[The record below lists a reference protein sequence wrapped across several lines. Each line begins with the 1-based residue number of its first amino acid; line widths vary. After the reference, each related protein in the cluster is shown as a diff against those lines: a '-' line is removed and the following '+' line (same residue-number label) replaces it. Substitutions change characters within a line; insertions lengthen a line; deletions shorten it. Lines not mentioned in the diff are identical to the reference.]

1 MRDFNSHLESQSIRY
16 QTRIKQGAFVPIKP
30 LESSVFKTTALYVS
44 LVLVVASVA
53 ILPFS
58 YSVISIKL
66 PVNLLFIALGVFALG
81 FWREY
86 RELACDVRKIWF
98 ALVCLLVVVVMAYI
112 SLFWAV
118 DSRATLQAI
127 RQYLLEPS
135 LFLVLAFFIATKLD
149 ERGLRLLLIGLC
161 LALSYHPIATIWDFF
176 ANGGGR
182 FGYRATLSAYTIA
195 ETIYVFYLVF
205 AFGLSLA
212 LSIFTKGIARFLAI
226 VFVCINIA
234 ALIANGGRFALLAGV
249 AMLISPFVL
258 LAYRYKRLVLGV
270 VLALCVGLGYGI
282 YAMSKAWDARYN
294 IYNMV
299 NNVAEV
305 WSVAPAEMGRFTHC
319 DEYSCSPHSLTPHP
333 SIQWEYSSL
342 ARLSMLKA
350 TLLAIAQ
357 SPFRPNG
364 YHFQQ
369 FYQNLEAIFPKT
381 SKNSVFFYHFHHHNH
396 NRFASFWF
404 ELGFVGFSAAMLLP
418 AWIIY
423 AFYRLRLR
431 FTSTFSSTDRSL
443 VLINGGIVF
452 GLIGLGVSN
461 IFDCIPIREGNL
473 VLFIL
478 FGVVLAVAARS
489 RKICA

>member
-1 MRDFNSHLESQSIRY
+1 M
-16 QTRIKQGAFVPIKP
+16 P
-30 LESSVFKTTALYVS
+30 LVNPQNLSCACKTTALYVS

-58 YSVISIKL
+58 YSFVSIKL
-66 PVNLLFIALGVFALG
+66 PVNLLFIALGVFVLG

-86 RELACDVRKIWF
+86 RGLMRALGGIWF
-98 ALVCLLVVVVMAYI
+98 ALVCLLVVVIMAYI
-112 SLFWAV
+112 SLFFAV
-118 DSRATLQAI
+118 DSKATLQAI

-149 ERGLRLLLIGLC
+149 ERGLRLLLLGLC

-176 ANGGGR
+176 ANGGGK

-212 LSIFTKGIARFLAI
+212 LSLFTKGAVKLFAI
-226 VFVCINIA
+226 VLACINIA
-234 ALIANGGRFALLAGV
+234 ALIANGGRFALLAGL

-282 YAMSKAWDARYN
+282 YTMSKTWDARYN
-294 IYNMV
+294 VYSMV
-299 NNVAEV
+299 NNFAEV
-305 WSVAPAEMGRFTHC
+305 WSVAPAEMGRFAHC
-319 DEYSCSPHSLTPHP
+319 DEYSCSPHSLAPHP

-342 ARLSMLKA
+342 SRLSMLKS

-357 SPFRPNG
+357 NPFRPNG

-369 FYQNLEAIFPKT
+369 FYQNLETIFPKT

-404 ELGFVGFSAAMLLP
+404 ELGLVGFLGAMLLP
-418 AWIIY
+418 FFIIY
-423 AFYRLRLR
+423 RFYRLHLR

-478 FGVVLAVAARS
+478 FGIVLAVSTQLQARDS
-489 RKICA
+489 YV

>member
-1 MRDFNSHLESQSIRY
+1 M
-16 QTRIKQGAFVPIKP
+16 P
-30 LESSVFKTTALYVS
+30 LVNPQNLSCACKTTALYAS
-44 LVLVVASVA
+44 LVLMVASVA

-58 YSVISIKL
+58 YSFISIKL

-86 RELACDVRKIWF
+86 RGLMRALGGIWF
-98 ALVCLLVVVVMAYI
+98 ALVCLLVVVIMAYI
-112 SLFWAV
+112 SLFFAV
-118 DSRATLQAI
+118 DSKATLQAI

-149 ERGLRLLLIGLC
+149 ERGLRLLLLGLC

-176 ANGGGR
+176 INGGGK

-212 LSIFTKGIARFLAI
+212 LSLFTKGAVKLFAI
-226 VFVCINIA
+226 VLMCINIA
-234 ALIANGGRFALLAGV
+234 ALIANGGRFALLAGL

-282 YAMSKAWDARYN
+282 YTMSKTWDARYN
-294 IYNMV
+294 VYSMV
-299 NNVAEV
+299 NNFAEV

-342 ARLSMLKA
+342 SRLSMLKS

-357 SPFRPNG
+357 NPFRPNG

-369 FYQNLEAIFPKT
+369 FYQNLETIFPKT

-396 NRFASFWF
+396 NRFTSFWF
-404 ELGFVGFSAAMLLP
+404 ELGLVGFLGAMLLP
-418 AWIIY
+418 FFIIY
-423 AFYRLRLR
+423 RFYRLHLR

-478 FGVVLAVAARS
+478 FGIVLAVSTQLQARDS
-489 RKICA
+489 YA

>member
-1 MRDFNSHLESQSIRY
+1 M
-16 QTRIKQGAFVPIKP
+16 P
-30 LESSVFKTTALYVS
+30 LVNPQNLSCACKTAALYAS

-58 YSVISIKL
+58 YSFVSIKL
-66 PVNLLFIALGVFALG
+66 PVNLLFIALGVFVLG

-86 RELACDVRKIWF
+86 RGLMRALGGIWF
-98 ALVCLLVVVVMAYI
+98 ALVCLLVVVIMAYI
-112 SLFWAV
+112 SLFFAV
-118 DSRATLQAI
+118 DSKATLQAI

-149 ERGLRLLLIGLC
+149 ERGLRLLLLGLC

-176 ANGGGR
+176 INGGGK

-212 LSIFTKGIARFLAI
+212 LSLFTKGAVKLFAI
-226 VFVCINIA
+226 VLMCINIA
-234 ALIANGGRFALLAGV
+234 ALIANGGRFALLAGL

-282 YAMSKAWDARYN
+282 YTMSKTWDARYN
-294 IYNMV
+294 IYSMV
-299 NNVAEV
+299 NNFAEV

-342 ARLSMLKA
+342 SRLSMLKS

-357 SPFRPNG
+357 NPFRPNG

-404 ELGFVGFSAAMLLP
+404 ELGLVGFLGAMLLP
-418 AWIIY
+418 FFIIY
-423 AFYRLRLR
+423 RFYRLHLR

-478 FGVVLAVAARS
+478 FGIVLAVSTQLQARDS
-489 RKICA
+489 YA